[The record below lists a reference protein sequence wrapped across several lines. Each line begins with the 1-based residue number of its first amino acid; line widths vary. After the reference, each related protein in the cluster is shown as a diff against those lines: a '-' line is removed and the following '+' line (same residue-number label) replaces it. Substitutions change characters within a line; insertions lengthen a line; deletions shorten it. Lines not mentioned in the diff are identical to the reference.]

1 MTQNNMYLNSEE
13 VADVQLCDLY
23 LASCLVS
30 AGVKMLKTSIVNN
43 RVYFH
48 FDRENEMLTRI
59 KQDYLARNLQID
71 ALTLVDN
78 IKSFKSLCAEL
89 LNNRRGR

>member
-1 MTQNNMYLNSEE
+1 MTQNHMYLSKEE
-13 VADVQLCDLY
+13 VTDVQLCDLY
-23 LASCLVS
+23 LASCLVT
-30 AGVKMLKTSIVNN
+30 AGVKMIKTSIVSN

-48 FDRENEMLTRI
+48 FDRENEMLTRV

-78 IKSFKSLCAEL
+78 VKSLKSLCAEL
-89 LNNRRGR
+89 LGSRRGR